1 MHACF
6 DTVFERKKR
15 LVPKL
20 DRIIESALYVDD
32 LDRSRKFYTDVL
44 QLNAIL
50 DADPLCAFDIG
61 GDNVLLLFRRGGSL
75 ETKVL
80 PGPGLPNGEIPP
92 HDGSG
97 RLHVCFAVSEDELPA
112 WEAHLKAHDIPIEGR
127 TDWTRGGCSI
137 YFRDPDE
144 HLLELMTPGNW
155 PTY

>member
-1 MHACF
+1 M
-6 DTVFERKKR
+6 
-15 LVPKL
+15 PKL

-32 LDRSRKFYTDVL
+32 LGRARKFYTDVL
-44 QLNAIL
+44 QLKPIL
-50 DADPLCAFDIG
+50 EADPLCAFDIG

-75 ETKVL
+75 EPKVL
-80 PGPGLPNGEIPP
+80 PEPGLPNGEIPP

-97 RLHVCFAVSEDELPA
+97 RLHVCFAVSEDQLTE
-112 WEAHLKAHDIPIEGR
+112 WETHLNAHGIPIEGR
-127 TDWTRGGCSI
+127 TNWALGGRSI

>member
-1 MHACF
+1 M
-6 DTVFERKKR
+6 
-15 LVPKL
+15 PKL

-32 LDRSRKFYTDVL
+32 LGRARRFYTDVM
-44 QLNAIL
+44 QLDPIM

-75 ETKVL
+75 EPKVL
-80 PGPGLPNGEIPP
+80 PEPGLPNGEIPP

-97 RLHVCFAVSEDELPA
+97 RLHVCFAVSEDQLTE
-112 WEAHLKAHDIPIEGR
+112 WETHLSAHDIPIEGR
-127 TDWTRGGCSI
+127 TNWVRGGRSI

>member
-1 MHACF
+1 M
-6 DTVFERKKR
+6 
-15 LVPKL
+15 PKL

-32 LDRSRKFYTDVL
+32 LDRARAFYTDVL
-44 QLNAIL
+44 QLKPIL
-50 DADPLCAFDIG
+50 DADPLCAFDVG

-75 ETKVL
+75 EPKVL
-80 PGPGLPNGEIPP
+80 PGPGLPKGEIPP

-97 RLHVCFAVSEDELPA
+97 RLHVCFAVSEDQLTE
-112 WEAHLKAHDIPIEGR
+112 WEAHLDAHDIPVEGR
-127 TDWTRGGCSI
+127 TSWARGGRSI

>member
-1 MHACF
+1 M
-6 DTVFERKKR
+6 
-15 LVPKL
+15 PKL

-44 QLNAIL
+44 QLNPIL

-80 PGPGLPNGEIPP
+80 PGPSLPNGEIPP